1 VHIYGAQMAIVAVL
15 EKNGR
20 QEMLDVGKYIE
31 DKNSAMSELVLV
43 VGDDWRAKGLARF
56 CRRAWSS

>member
-1 VHIYGAQMAIVAVL
+1 MAIVAVL

-31 DKNSAMSELVLV
+31 DKNSAMSELALV
-43 VGDDWRAKGLARF
+43 VGDDWRGKGLGAIL
-56 CRRAWSS
+56 

>member
-1 VHIYGAQMAIVAVL
+1 MAIVAVL

-56 CRRAWSS
+56 CRRAWSI